1 MERKKKYKKINTDQE
16 IRHEKNVVSLNK
28 KNEKISR
35 ENKKKNF
42 KRYVSFYWQKKLVE
56 EELKSKKKEIVNKLN
71 EKSERLI
78 MLEKI
83 NEKKRDNII
92 KKLNSWDKRKKAKQR
107 DIKLKILDIKK
118 LREKRFSSCAKKRK
132 GFLIEESERRYD
144 ILFNQNQRLRRS
156 LSLDRSIKL
165 KRRPAYNKSSLEQII
180 LERNLMTF
188 NKQMNK
194 LKSQS
199 IYKKPIEERIKMYK
213 ELKRKE
219 AEKKKGVK
227 IKTAK

>member
-1 MERKKKYKKINTDQE
+1 MKYKKINTEQE
-16 IRHEKNVVSLNK
+16 IRHEKNVVKLNI

-35 ENKKKNF
+35 ENKKKTF
-42 KRYVSFYWQKKLVE
+42 KKYVSFYWQKKLVE
-56 EELKSKKKEIVNKLN
+56 KELQSKKKEIINKLN

-92 KKLNSWDKRKKAKQR
+92 KKLNTWDKRKKEKQR

-118 LREKRFSSCAKKRK
+118 LREKRFSSCAEKRK
-132 GFLIEESERRYD
+132 GFLVEESERRND
-144 ILFNQNQRLRRS
+144 ILYNQNQRLRRS
-156 LSLDRSIKL
+156 LSRDRSIKL
-165 KRRPAYNKSSLEQII
+165 KRRIAYNKSSLEQII

-219 AEKKKGVK
+219 AEKKKEIEESQK
-227 IKTAK
+227 NY

>member
-1 MERKKKYKKINTDQE
+1 MKYKKINTDQE
-16 IRHEKNVVSLNK
+16 IRHEKNVVKLNI

-35 ENKKKNF
+35 ENKKKTF

-56 EELKSKKKEIVNKLN
+56 KELQSKKKEIVNKLN

-92 KKLNSWDKRKKAKQR
+92 KKLNTWDKRKKEKQR

-118 LREKRFSSCAKKRK
+118 LREKRFSSCAEKRK
-132 GFLIEESERRYD
+132 GFLVEESERRND
-144 ILFNQNQRLRRS
+144 ILYNQNQRLRRS
-156 LSLDRSIKL
+156 LSRDRSIKL
-165 KRRPAYNKSSLEQII
+165 KRRIAYNKSSLEQII

-213 ELKRKE
+213 KLKRKE
-219 AEKKKGVK
+219 AEKKKEIEESQK
-227 IKTAK
+227 NY

>member
-1 MERKKKYKKINTDQE
+1 MKYKKINTEQE
-16 IRHEKNVVSLNK
+16 IRHEKNVVKLNI

-35 ENKKKNF
+35 ENKKKTF
-42 KRYVSFYWQKKLVE
+42 KKYVSFYWQKKLVE
-56 EELKSKKKEIVNKLN
+56 KELQSKKKEIVNKLN

-92 KKLNSWDKRKKAKQR
+92 KKLNTWDKRKKEKQR

-118 LREKRFSSCAKKRK
+118 LREKRFSSCAEKRK
-132 GFLIEESERRYD
+132 GFLVEESERRND

-156 LSLDRSIKL
+156 LSRDRSIKL
-165 KRRPAYNKSSLEQII
+165 KRRIAYNKSSLEQII

-219 AEKKKGVK
+219 AEKKKEIEESQK
-227 IKTAK
+227 NY

>member
-1 MERKKKYKKINTDQE
+1 MKYKKINTAQE
-16 IRHEKNVVSLNK
+16 IRHEKNVVKLNI

-35 ENKKKNF
+35 ENKKKTF
-42 KRYVSFYWQKKLVE
+42 KKYVSFYWQKKLVE
-56 EELKSKKKEIVNKLN
+56 KELKSRKKEIVNKLN

-78 MLEKI
+78 MLDKI
-83 NEKKRDNII
+83 NEEKRDNII
-92 KKLNSWDKRKKAKQR
+92 KKLNTWDKRKKEKQR

-118 LREKRFSSCAKKRK
+118 LRDKRFSSCAKKRK
-132 GFLIEESERRYD
+132 EFLVEESERRND

-156 LSLDRSIKL
+156 LSRDRSIKL
-165 KRRPAYNKSSLEQII
+165 KRRHVYNKSSLDQII

-188 NKQMNK
+188 NRQMNK

-199 IYKKPIEERIKMYK
+199 IYKKPIEERIKIYK

-219 AEKKKGVK
+219 AEKKKELEENLK
-227 IKTAK
+227 NY

>member
-1 MERKKKYKKINTDQE
+1 MKYKKINTEQE
-16 IRHEKNVVSLNK
+16 IRHEKNVVKLNI

-35 ENKKKNF
+35 ENKKKTF
-42 KRYVSFYWQKKLVE
+42 KKYVSFYWQKKLVE
-56 EELKSKKKEIVNKLN
+56 KELQSKKKEIVNKLN

-92 KKLNSWDKRKKAKQR
+92 KKLNTWDKRKKEKQH

-118 LREKRFSSCAKKRK
+118 LREKRFSSCAEKRK
-132 GFLIEESERRYD
+132 GFLVEESERRND
-144 ILFNQNQRLRRS
+144 ILYNQNQRLRRS
-156 LSLDRSIKL
+156 LSRDRSIKL
-165 KRRPAYNKSSLEQII
+165 KRRIAYNKSSLEQII

-219 AEKKKGVK
+219 AEKKKEIEESQK
-227 IKTAK
+227 NY

>member
-1 MERKKKYKKINTDQE
+1 MKYKKINTEQE
-16 IRHEKNVVSLNK
+16 IRHEKNVVKLNI

-35 ENKKKNF
+35 ENKKKTF
-42 KRYVSFYWQKKLVE
+42 KKYVSFYWQKKLVE
-56 EELKSKKKEIVNKLN
+56 KELQSKKKEIVNKLN

-92 KKLNSWDKRKKAKQR
+92 KKLNTWDKRKKEKQR

-118 LREKRFSSCAKKRK
+118 LREKRFSSCAEKRK
-132 GFLIEESERRYD
+132 GFLVEESERRND
-144 ILFNQNQRLRRS
+144 ILYNQNQRLRRS
-156 LSLDRSIKL
+156 LSRDRSIKL
-165 KRRPAYNKSSLEQII
+165 KRRIAYNKSLLEQII

-219 AEKKKGVK
+219 AEKKKEIEESQK
-227 IKTAK
+227 NY

>member
-1 MERKKKYKKINTDQE
+1 MKYKKINTDQE
-16 IRHEKNVVSLNK
+16 IRHEKNVVKLNI

-35 ENKKKNF
+35 ENKKKTF

-56 EELKSKKKEIVNKLN
+56 KELQSKKKEIVNKLN

-92 KKLNSWDKRKKAKQR
+92 KKLNTWDKRKKEKQR

-118 LREKRFSSCAKKRK
+118 LREKRFSSCAEKRK
-132 GFLIEESERRYD
+132 GFLVEESERRND
-144 ILFNQNQRLRRS
+144 ILYNQNQRLRRS
-156 LSLDRSIKL
+156 LSRDRNIKL
-165 KRRPAYNKSSLEQII
+165 KRRIAYNKSSLEQII

-219 AEKKKGVK
+219 AEKKKEIEESQK
-227 IKTAK
+227 NY

>member
-1 MERKKKYKKINTDQE
+1 LKYKKINTGQE
-16 IRHEKNVVSLNK
+16 IRHEKNVVKLNI

-35 ENKKKNF
+35 ENKKKTF
-42 KRYVSFYWQKKLVE
+42 KKYVSFYWQKKLVE
-56 EELKSKKKEIVNKLN
+56 KELQSKKKEIVNKLN

-92 KKLNSWDKRKKAKQR
+92 KKLNTWDKRKKEKQR

-118 LREKRFSSCAKKRK
+118 LREKRFSSCAEKRK
-132 GFLIEESERRYD
+132 GFLVEESERRND
-144 ILFNQNQRLRRS
+144 ILYNQNQRLRRS
-156 LSLDRSIKL
+156 LSRDRSIKL
-165 KRRPAYNKSSLEQII
+165 KRRIAYNKSSLEQII

-219 AEKKKGVK
+219 AEKKKEIEESQK
-227 IKTAK
+227 NY

>member
-1 MERKKKYKKINTDQE
+1 MKYKKINTDQE
-16 IRHEKNVVSLNK
+16 IRHEKNVVKLNI

-35 ENKKKNF
+35 ENKKKTF

-56 EELKSKKKEIVNKLN
+56 KELQSKKKEIVNKLN

-92 KKLNSWDKRKKAKQR
+92 KKLNTWDKRKKEKQH

-118 LREKRFSSCAKKRK
+118 LREKRFSSCAEKRK
-132 GFLIEESERRYD
+132 GFLVEESERRND
-144 ILFNQNQRLRRS
+144 ILYNQNQRLRRS
-156 LSLDRSIKL
+156 LSRDRSIKL
-165 KRRPAYNKSSLEQII
+165 KRRIAYNKSSLEQII

-219 AEKKKGVK
+219 AEKKKEIEESQK
-227 IKTAK
+227 NY

>member
-1 MERKKKYKKINTDQE
+1 MKYKKINTDQE
-16 IRHEKNVVSLNK
+16 IRHEKNVVKLNI

-35 ENKKKNF
+35 ENKKKTF
-42 KRYVSFYWQKKLVE
+42 KKYVSFYWQKKLVE
-56 EELKSKKKEIVNKLN
+56 KELQSKKKEIVNKLN

-92 KKLNSWDKRKKAKQR
+92 KKLNTWDKRKKEKQR

-118 LREKRFSSCAKKRK
+118 LREKRFSSCAEKRK
-132 GFLIEESERRYD
+132 GFLVEESERRND
-144 ILFNQNQRLRRS
+144 ILYNQNQRLRRS
-156 LSLDRSIKL
+156 LSRDRSIKL
-165 KRRPAYNKSSLEQII
+165 KRRIAYNKSSLEQII

-219 AEKKKGVK
+219 AVKKKEIEESQK
-227 IKTAK
+227 NY

>member
-1 MERKKKYKKINTDQE
+1 MKYKKINTEQE
-16 IRHEKNVVSLNK
+16 IRHEKNVVKLNI

-35 ENKKKNF
+35 ENKKKTF
-42 KRYVSFYWQKKLVE
+42 KKYVSFYWQKKLVE
-56 EELKSKKKEIVNKLN
+56 KELQSKKKEIVNKLN

-92 KKLNSWDKRKKAKQR
+92 KKLNTWDKRKKEKQR

-118 LREKRFSSCAKKRK
+118 LREKRFSSCAEKRK
-132 GFLIEESERRYD
+132 GFLVEESERRND
-144 ILFNQNQRLRRS
+144 ILYNQNQRLRRS
-156 LSLDRSIKL
+156 LSRDRSIKL
-165 KRRPAYNKSSLEQII
+165 KRRIAYNKSSLEQII

-219 AEKKKGVK
+219 AEKKKEIEERK
-227 IKTAK
+227 NY

>member
-1 MERKKKYKKINTDQE
+1 LKYKKINTDQE
-16 IRHEKNVVSLNK
+16 IRHEKNVVKLNI

-35 ENKKKNF
+35 ENKKKTF
-42 KRYVSFYWQKKLVE
+42 KKYVSFYWQKKLVE
-56 EELKSKKKEIVNKLN
+56 KELQSKKKEIVNKLN

-92 KKLNSWDKRKKAKQR
+92 KKLNTWDKRKKEKQR

-118 LREKRFSSCAKKRK
+118 LREKRFSSCAEKRK
-132 GFLIEESERRYD
+132 GFLVEESERRND
-144 ILFNQNQRLRRS
+144 ILYNQNQRLRRS
-156 LSLDRSIKL
+156 LSRDRSIKL
-165 KRRPAYNKSSLEQII
+165 KRRLAYNKSSLEQII

-219 AEKKKGVK
+219 AEKKKEIEESQK
-227 IKTAK
+227 NY

>member
-1 MERKKKYKKINTDQE
+1 MKYKKINTDQE
-16 IRHEKNVVSLNK
+16 IRHEKNVVKLNI

-35 ENKKKNF
+35 ENKKKTF
-42 KRYVSFYWQKKLVE
+42 KKYVSFYWQKKLVE
-56 EELKSKKKEIVNKLN
+56 KELQSKKKEIVNKLN

-92 KKLNSWDKRKKAKQR
+92 KKLNTWDKRKKEKQR

-118 LREKRFSSCAKKRK
+118 LREKRFSSCAEKRK
-132 GFLIEESERRYD
+132 GFLVEESERRND
-144 ILFNQNQRLRRS
+144 ILYNQNQRLRRS
-156 LSLDRSIKL
+156 LSRDRSIKL
-165 KRRPAYNKSSLEQII
+165 KRRLAYNKSSLEQII

-219 AEKKKGVK
+219 AEKKKEIEESQK
-227 IKTAK
+227 NY

>member
-1 MERKKKYKKINTDQE
+1 MIN
-16 IRHEKNVVSLNK
+16 LNK
-28 KNEKISR
+28 KTEKISQ
-35 ENKKKNF
+35 ENKKKAF
-42 KRYVSFYWQKKLVE
+42 KRYVSFYWQKKLIE
-56 EELKSKKKEIVNKLN
+56 KELKSKKKEIVNKLN

-78 MLEKI
+78 QLEKI

-92 KKLNSWDKRKKAKQR
+92 KKLNTWDKRKKAKQR

-118 LREKRFSSCAKKRK
+118 LREKRFSSCAEKRK
-132 GFLIEESERRYD
+132 EFLLEESERRND
-144 ILFNQNQRLRRS
+144 ILFNQNQCLRRS
-156 LSLDRSIKL
+156 LSRDRSIKL
-165 KRRPAYNKSSLEQII
+165 KRRHVYNKSSLEQII

-188 NKQMNK
+188 NKQMNI

-219 AEKKKGVK
+219 AKKKK
-227 IKTAK
+227 EMEESLKNY

>member
-1 MERKKKYKKINTDQE
+1 MKYKKINTDQE
-16 IRHEKNVVSLNK
+16 IRHEKNVVKLNI

-35 ENKKKNF
+35 ENKKKTF

-56 EELKSKKKEIVNKLN
+56 KELQSKKKEIVNKLN

-92 KKLNSWDKRKKAKQR
+92 KKLNTWDKRKKEKQR

-118 LREKRFSSCAKKRK
+118 LREKRFSSCAEKRK
-132 GFLIEESERRYD
+132 GFLVEESERRND
-144 ILFNQNQRLRRS
+144 ILYNQNQRLRRS
-156 LSLDRSIKL
+156 LSRDRSIKL
-165 KRRPAYNKSSLEQII
+165 KRRIAYNKSSLEQII

-219 AEKKKGVK
+219 AEKKKEIEESQK
-227 IKTAK
+227 NY

>member
-1 MERKKKYKKINTDQE
+1 MKYKKINTDQE
-16 IRHEKNVVSLNK
+16 IRHEKNVVKLNI

-35 ENKKKNF
+35 ENKKKTF
-42 KRYVSFYWQKKLVE
+42 KKYVSFYWQKKLVE
-56 EELKSKKKEIVNKLN
+56 KELQSKKKEIVNKLN

-92 KKLNSWDKRKKAKQR
+92 KKLNTWDKRKKEKQR

-118 LREKRFSSCAKKRK
+118 LREKRFSSCAEKRK
-132 GFLIEESERRYD
+132 GFLVEESERRND
-144 ILFNQNQRLRRS
+144 ILYNQNQRLRRS
-156 LSLDRSIKL
+156 LSRDRSIKL
-165 KRRPAYNKSSLEQII
+165 KRRIAYNKSSLEQII

-219 AEKKKGVK
+219 AEKKKEIEESQK
-227 IKTAK
+227 NY

>member
-1 MERKKKYKKINTDQE
+1 MKYKKINTEQE
-16 IRHEKNVVSLNK
+16 IRHEKNVVKLNI

-35 ENKKKNF
+35 ENKKKTF
-42 KRYVSFYWQKKLVE
+42 KKYVSFYWQKKLVE
-56 EELKSKKKEIVNKLN
+56 KELQSKKKEIVNKLN

-92 KKLNSWDKRKKAKQR
+92 KKLNTWDKRKKEKQR

-118 LREKRFSSCAKKRK
+118 LREKRFSSCAEKRK
-132 GFLIEESERRYD
+132 GFLVEESERRND
-144 ILFNQNQRLRRS
+144 ILYNQNQRLRRS
-156 LSLDRSIKL
+156 LSRDRSIKL
-165 KRRPAYNKSSLEQII
+165 KRRIAYNKSSLEQII

-219 AEKKKGVK
+219 AEKKKEIEESK
-227 IKTAK
+227 KNY

>member
-1 MERKKKYKKINTDQE
+1 MVK
-16 IRHEKNVVSLNK
+16 LNI

-35 ENKKKNF
+35 ENKKKTF
-42 KRYVSFYWQKKLVE
+42 KKYVSFYWQKKLVE
-56 EELKSKKKEIVNKLN
+56 KELQSKKKEIDNKLN
-71 EKSERLI
+71 EKSER
-78 MLEKI
+78 
-83 NEKKRDNII
+83 DNII
-92 KKLNSWDKRKKAKQR
+92 KKLNTWDKRKKEKQR

-118 LREKRFSSCAKKRK
+118 LREKRFSSCAEKRK
-132 GFLIEESERRYD
+132 GFLVEESERRND
-144 ILFNQNQRLRRS
+144 ILYNQNQRLRRS
-156 LSLDRSIKL
+156 LSRDRSIKL
-165 KRRPAYNKSSLEQII
+165 KRRIAYNKSSLEQII

-219 AEKKKGVK
+219 AEKKKEIEESQK
-227 IKTAK
+227 NY

>member
-1 MERKKKYKKINTDQE
+1 LKYKKINTEQE
-16 IRHEKNVVSLNK
+16 IRHEKNVVKLNI
-28 KNEKISR
+28 KNEKISQ
-35 ENKKKNF
+35 ENKKKTF
-42 KRYVSFYWQKKLVE
+42 KKYVSFYWQKKLVE
-56 EELKSKKKEIVNKLN
+56 KELQSKKKEIVNKLN

-92 KKLNSWDKRKKAKQR
+92 KKLNTWDKRKKEKQR

-118 LREKRFSSCAKKRK
+118 LREKRFSSCAEKRK
-132 GFLIEESERRYD
+132 GFLVEESERRND
-144 ILFNQNQRLRRS
+144 ILYNQNQRLRRS
-156 LSLDRSIKL
+156 LSRDRSIKL
-165 KRRPAYNKSSLEQII
+165 KRRIAYNKSSLEQII

-219 AEKKKGVK
+219 AEKKKEIEESQK
-227 IKTAK
+227 NY

>member
-1 MERKKKYKKINTDQE
+1 MKYKKINTDQE
-16 IRHEKNVVSLNK
+16 IRHEKNVVKLNI
-28 KNEKISR
+28 KNEKISQ
-35 ENKKKNF
+35 ENKKKTF
-42 KRYVSFYWQKKLVE
+42 KKYVSFYWQKKLVE
-56 EELKSKKKEIVNKLN
+56 KELQSKKKEIVNKLN

-92 KKLNSWDKRKKAKQR
+92 KKLNTWDKRKKEKQR

-118 LREKRFSSCAKKRK
+118 LREKRFSSCAEKRK
-132 GFLIEESERRYD
+132 GFLVEESERRND
-144 ILFNQNQRLRRS
+144 ILYNQNQRLRRS
-156 LSLDRSIKL
+156 LSRDRSIKL
-165 KRRPAYNKSSLEQII
+165 KRRIAYNKSSLEQII

-219 AEKKKGVK
+219 AEKKKEIEESQK
-227 IKTAK
+227 NY

>member
-1 MERKKKYKKINTDQE
+1 MKYKKINTDQE
-16 IRHEKNVVSLNK
+16 IRHEKNVVKLNI

-35 ENKKKNF
+35 ENKKKTF
-42 KRYVSFYWQKKLVE
+42 KKYVSFYWQKKLVE
-56 EELKSKKKEIVNKLN
+56 KELQSKKKEIVNKLN

-92 KKLNSWDKRKKAKQR
+92 KKLNTWDKRKKEKQR

-118 LREKRFSSCAKKRK
+118 LREKRFSSCAEKRK
-132 GFLIEESERRYD
+132 GFLVEESERRND
-144 ILFNQNQRLRRS
+144 ILYNQNQRLRRS
-156 LSLDRSIKL
+156 LSRDRSIQL
-165 KRRPAYNKSSLEQII
+165 KRRIAYNKSSLEQII

-219 AEKKKGVK
+219 AEKKKEIEESQK
-227 IKTAK
+227 NY

>member
-1 MERKKKYKKINTDQE
+1 MKYKKINTDQE
-16 IRHEKNVVSLNK
+16 IRHEKNVVKLNI

-35 ENKKKNF
+35 ENKKKTF
-42 KRYVSFYWQKKLVE
+42 KKYVSFYWQKKLVE
-56 EELKSKKKEIVNKLN
+56 KELQSKKKEIVNKLN

-92 KKLNSWDKRKKAKQR
+92 KKLNTWDKRKKEKQR

-118 LREKRFSSCAKKRK
+118 LREKRFSSCAEKRK
-132 GFLIEESERRYD
+132 EFLVEESERRND
-144 ILFNQNQRLRRS
+144 ILYNQNQRLRRS
-156 LSLDRSIKL
+156 LSRDRSIKL
-165 KRRPAYNKSSLEQII
+165 KRRIAYNKSSLEQII

-219 AEKKKGVK
+219 AEKKKEIEESQK
-227 IKTAK
+227 NY

>member
-1 MERKKKYKKINTDQE
+1 LKYKKINTGQE
-16 IRHEKNVVSLNK
+16 IRHEKNVVKLNI

-35 ENKKKNF
+35 ENKKKTF
-42 KRYVSFYWQKKLVE
+42 KKYVSFYWQKKLVE
-56 EELKSKKKEIVNKLN
+56 KELQRKKKEIVNKLN

-92 KKLNSWDKRKKAKQR
+92 KKLNTWDKRKKEKQR

-118 LREKRFSSCAKKRK
+118 LREKRFSSCAEKRK
-132 GFLIEESERRYD
+132 GFLVEESERRND
-144 ILFNQNQRLRRS
+144 ILYNQNQRLRRS
-156 LSLDRSIKL
+156 LSRDRSIKL
-165 KRRPAYNKSSLEQII
+165 KRRIAYNKSSLEQII

-219 AEKKKGVK
+219 AEKKKEIEESQK
-227 IKTAK
+227 NY

>member
-1 MERKKKYKKINTDQE
+1 MKYKKINTDQE
-16 IRHEKNVVSLNK
+16 IRHEKNVVKLNI

-35 ENKKKNF
+35 ENKKKTF
-42 KRYVSFYWQKKLVE
+42 KKYVSFYWQKKLVE
-56 EELKSKKKEIVNKLN
+56 KELQRKKKEIVNKLN

-92 KKLNSWDKRKKAKQR
+92 KKLNTWDKRKKEKQR

-118 LREKRFSSCAKKRK
+118 LREKRFSSCAEKRK
-132 GFLIEESERRYD
+132 GFLVEESERRND
-144 ILFNQNQRLRRS
+144 ILYNQNQRLRRS
-156 LSLDRSIKL
+156 LSRDRSIKL
-165 KRRPAYNKSSLEQII
+165 KRRIAYNKSSLEQII

-219 AEKKKGVK
+219 AEKKKEIEESQK
-227 IKTAK
+227 NY

>member
-1 MERKKKYKKINTDQE
+1 MKYKKINTDQE
-16 IRHEKNVVSLNK
+16 IRHEKNVVKLNI

-35 ENKKKNF
+35 ENKKKTF
-42 KRYVSFYWQKKLVE
+42 KKYVSFYWQKKLVE
-56 EELKSKKKEIVNKLN
+56 KELQSKKKEIVNKLN

-92 KKLNSWDKRKKAKQR
+92 KKLNTWDKRKKEKQR

-118 LREKRFSSCAKKRK
+118 LREKRFSSCAEKRK
-132 GFLIEESERRYD
+132 GFLVEESERRND
-144 ILFNQNQRLRRS
+144 ILYNQNQRLRRS
-156 LSLDRSIKL
+156 LSRERSIKL
-165 KRRPAYNKSSLEQII
+165 KRRIAYNKSSLEQII

-219 AEKKKGVK
+219 AEKKKEIEESQK
-227 IKTAK
+227 NY

>member
-1 MERKKKYKKINTDQE
+1 MKYKKINTEQE
-16 IRHEKNVVSLNK
+16 IRHEKNVVKLNI

-35 ENKKKNF
+35 ENKKKTF
-42 KRYVSFYWQKKLVE
+42 KKYVSFYWQKKLVE
-56 EELKSKKKEIVNKLN
+56 KELQSKKKEIVNKLN

-92 KKLNSWDKRKKAKQR
+92 KKLNTWDKRKKEKQR

-118 LREKRFSSCAKKRK
+118 LREKRFSSCAEKRK
-132 GFLIEESERRYD
+132 EFLVEESERRND
-144 ILFNQNQRLRRS
+144 ILYNQNQRLRRS
-156 LSLDRSIKL
+156 LSRDRSIKL
-165 KRRPAYNKSSLEQII
+165 KRRIAYNKSSLEQII

-219 AEKKKGVK
+219 AEKKKEIEESQK
-227 IKTAK
+227 NY

>member
-1 MERKKKYKKINTDQE
+1 MKYKKINTDQE
-16 IRHEKNVVSLNK
+16 IRHEKNVVKLNI

-35 ENKKKNF
+35 ENKKKTF
-42 KRYVSFYWQKKLVE
+42 KKYVSFYWQKKLVE
-56 EELKSKKKEIVNKLN
+56 KELQSKKKEIVNKLN

-92 KKLNSWDKRKKAKQR
+92 KKLNTWDKRKKEKQR

-118 LREKRFSSCAKKRK
+118 LREKRFSSCAEKRK
-132 GFLIEESERRYD
+132 GFLVEESERRND
-144 ILFNQNQRLRRS
+144 ILYNQNQRLRRS
-156 LSLDRSIKL
+156 LSRDRSIKL
-165 KRRPAYNKSSLEQII
+165 KRRIAYNKSSLEQII

-199 IYKKPIEERIKMYK
+199 ILSSVFYYIQFGAF
-213 ELKRKE
+213 L
-219 AEKKKGVK
+219 
-227 IKTAK
+227 

>member
-1 MERKKKYKKINTDQE
+1 LKYKKINTDQE
-16 IRHEKNVVSLNK
+16 IRHEKNVVKLNI

-35 ENKKKNF
+35 ENKKKTF
-42 KRYVSFYWQKKLVE
+42 KKYVSFYWQKKLVE
-56 EELKSKKKEIVNKLN
+56 KELQSKKKEIVNKLN

-92 KKLNSWDKRKKAKQR
+92 KKLNTWDKRKKEKQR

-118 LREKRFSSCAKKRK
+118 LREKRFSSCAEKRK
-132 GFLIEESERRYD
+132 GFLVEESERRND
-144 ILFNQNQRLRRS
+144 ILYNQNQRLRRS
-156 LSLDRSIKL
+156 LSRDRSIKL
-165 KRRPAYNKSSLEQII
+165 KRRIAYNKSSLEQII

-219 AEKKKGVK
+219 AEKKKEIEESQK
-227 IKTAK
+227 NY

>member
-1 MERKKKYKKINTDQE
+1 MKYKKINTEQE
-16 IRHEKNVVSLNK
+16 IRHEKNVVKLNI
-28 KNEKISR
+28 KNEKIWR
-35 ENKKKNF
+35 ENKKKTF
-42 KRYVSFYWQKKLVE
+42 KKYVSFYWQKKLVE
-56 EELKSKKKEIVNKLN
+56 KELQSKKKEIVNKLN

-92 KKLNSWDKRKKAKQR
+92 KKLNTWDKRKKEKQR

-118 LREKRFSSCAKKRK
+118 LREKRFSSCAEKRK
-132 GFLIEESERRYD
+132 GFLVEESERRND
-144 ILFNQNQRLRRS
+144 ILYNQNQRLRRS
-156 LSLDRSIKL
+156 LSRDRSIKL
-165 KRRPAYNKSSLEQII
+165 KRRIAYNKSSLEQII

-219 AEKKKGVK
+219 AEKKKEIEESQK
-227 IKTAK
+227 NY

>member
-1 MERKKKYKKINTDQE
+1 MKYKKINTDQE
-16 IRHEKNVVSLNK
+16 IRHEKNVVKLNI

-35 ENKKKNF
+35 ENKKKTF
-42 KRYVSFYWQKKLVE
+42 KKYISFYWQKKLVE
-56 EELKSKKKEIVNKLN
+56 KELQSKKKEIVNKLN

-92 KKLNSWDKRKKAKQR
+92 KKLNTWDKRKKEKQR

-118 LREKRFSSCAKKRK
+118 LREKRFSSCAEKRK
-132 GFLIEESERRYD
+132 GFLVEESERRND
-144 ILFNQNQRLRRS
+144 ILYNQNQRLRRS
-156 LSLDRSIKL
+156 LSRDRSIKL
-165 KRRPAYNKSSLEQII
+165 KRRIAYNKSSLEQII

-219 AEKKKGVK
+219 AEKKKEIEESQK
-227 IKTAK
+227 NY

>member
-1 MERKKKYKKINTDQE
+1 MKYKKINTDQE
-16 IRHEKNVVSLNK
+16 IRHEKNVVKLNI

-35 ENKKKNF
+35 ENKKKTF
-42 KRYVSFYWQKKLVE
+42 KKYVSFYWQKKLVE
-56 EELKSKKKEIVNKLN
+56 KELQSKKKEIVNKLN
-71 EKSERLI
+71 EKSERII

-92 KKLNSWDKRKKAKQR
+92 KKLNTWDKRKKEKQR

-118 LREKRFSSCAKKRK
+118 LREKRFSSCAEKRK
-132 GFLIEESERRYD
+132 GFLVEESERRND
-144 ILFNQNQRLRRS
+144 ILYNQNQRLRRS
-156 LSLDRSIKL
+156 LSRDRSIKL
-165 KRRPAYNKSSLEQII
+165 KRRIAYNKSSLEQII

-219 AEKKKGVK
+219 AEKKKEIEESQK
-227 IKTAK
+227 NY

>member
-1 MERKKKYKKINTDQE
+1 MKYKKINTDQE
-16 IRHEKNVVSLNK
+16 IRHEKNVVKLNI

-35 ENKKKNF
+35 ENKKKTF
-42 KRYVSFYWQKKLVE
+42 KKYVSFYWQKKLVE
-56 EELKSKKKEIVNKLN
+56 KELQSKKKEIVNKLN

-92 KKLNSWDKRKKAKQR
+92 KKLNTWDKRKKEKHR

-118 LREKRFSSCAKKRK
+118 LREKRFSSCAEKRK
-132 GFLIEESERRYD
+132 GFLVEESERRND
-144 ILFNQNQRLRRS
+144 ILYNQNQRLRRS
-156 LSLDRSIKL
+156 LSRDRSIKL
-165 KRRPAYNKSSLEQII
+165 KRRIAYNKSSLEQII

-219 AEKKKGVK
+219 AEKKKEIEESQK
-227 IKTAK
+227 NY